1 MKFNTCHFAGIM
13 ERLGVAM
20 VQPREDFSSHSDGDP
35 GGRSVAEIQTN
46 RTVHHRGDLITA
58 RRGVC

>member
-1 MKFNTCHFAGIM
+1 M
-13 ERLGVAM
+13 ERLGIAM
-20 VQPREDFSSHSDGDP
+20 VQPREDLSSHSDGDP

-46 RTVHHRGDLITA
+46 WTVHLHGDLIGA

>member
-1 MKFNTCHFAGIM
+1 M

-20 VQPREDFSSHSDGDP
+20 VQPREDFGSHSDGDP

-58 RRGVC
+58 RRCVC